1 LKCKGNALDLFFI
14 LVLLNNPMAL
24 QASFYKQVFNFNF
37 SARTSRGRMR
47 ERTSWFIKVWD
58 NGNDAIFGLGECAPL
73 PGLSIDD
80 RPDYDQTLQ
89 SVAESV
95 SKISID
101 SKNVLEEVRK
111 LVPAGYP
118 SIVFG
123 LETALLDLAN
133 GGKRIIFKN
142 SFIKSTPIPIN
153 GLVWM
158 SDLDLML
165 QQASD
170 KIAEGFTCIKIKVG
184 GLNFEKECDILHYI
198 RRKYFREDITLRLD
212 ANGAFK
218 VEDVMYKLNSLSQF
232 KIHSIEQPIKPG
244 LTEME
249 ELCRKTPIPIAL
261 DEELIGVEGIENKVK
276 LLERIK
282 PQYIILKPSLHGGM
296 IGSQEWITVAE
307 KLGIGWWLTSA
318 LESNVGLNAIC
329 QFTANYPVTS
339 PQGLGTGK
347 LYDDNVPSPLDI
359 KNGAIFY
366 NPKLSWTPKI
376 EEDDGLTGDFRA

>member
-1 LKCKGNALDLFFI
+1 
-14 LVLLNNPMAL
+14 MAL
-24 QASFYKQVFNFNF
+24 KASFYKQVFNFNF

-47 ERTSWFIKVWD
+47 TRTSWFIRVWHE
-58 NGNDAIFGLGECAPL
+58 NNDTIFGLGECGPL

-80 RPDYDQTLQ
+80 KPDYEKVLQ
-89 SVAESV
+89 SVIESV
-95 SKISID
+95 SKLSIP
-101 SKNVLEEVRK
+101 SSHILEDARRI
-111 LVPAGYP
+111 VPIGYP
-118 SIVFG
+118 SILFG
-123 LETALLDLAN
+123 LETALLDLTN
-133 GGKRIIFKN
+133 GGERIIFNN

-184 GLNFEKECDILHYI
+184 GLNFEKECDILHYL
-198 RRKYFREDITLRLD
+198 RRKYFREDITIRLD

-218 VEDVMYKLNSLSQF
+218 LDDVIYKLNTLARF
-232 KIHSIEQPIKPG
+232 TIHSIEQPIKPG
-244 LTEME
+244 QPELE
-249 ELCRKTPIPIAL
+249 ELCRKSPIPIAL
-261 DEELIGVEGIENKVK
+261 DEELIGVETLEAKTK
-276 LLERIK
+276 LLERVK
-282 PQYIILKPSLHGGM
+282 PQYIILKPSIHGGM
-296 IGSQEWITVAE
+296 SGSQEWISIAE
-307 KLGIGWWLTSA
+307 KLNIGWWITSA

-329 QFTANYPVTS
+329 QFTANYPVTI

-366 NPKLSWTPKI
+366 NPKLSWNPV